1 MGSDFVKSSI
11 RAIRYAEEMVYPDG
25 WTFVAHTHDCY
36 HAFCVL
42 ENTLDLEICG
52 KTYRCEE
59 GSALIVPPLTV
70 HEMKRQD
77 NNNQRVIEIMFE
89 PEEDALFTE
98 LRELG
103 YQVKLDSI
111 SIHCLRQV
119 AVFANSRETRMRRR
133 AYRYLDA
140 ALTQICTAA
149 EELDPYVLNA
159 QFVDMTG
166 LSDVTKAVIIYIDRH
181 YSEQFT
187 LDDMGEELGYN
198 KSYLCT
204 VFKRDTE
211 STIND
216 YLNLVRITHFAEY
229 YSYQSEDISKI
240 CSHCGFTSASHF
252 NRTFKKFLGTS
263 PRSYKQIRFP
273 HFNTDTLTSDM
284 KSREDS
290 FHKLRGILERTCAPA
305 ARLDVALFSENET
318 EES

>member
-1 MGSDFVKSSI
+1 MGLDFIKCGV

-36 HAFCVL
+36 HLFCVL
-42 ENTLDLEICG
+42 EETLELFVAG
-52 KTYRCEE
+52 KSFQCEA
-59 GSALIVPPLTV
+59 GSVLIVPPLVV

-77 NNNQRVIEIMFE
+77 FNNQRIIEIMFE
-89 PEEDALFTE
+89 TESDELDSE
-98 LRELG
+98 LRALG
-103 YQVKLDSI
+103 YLAKLDDV
-111 SIHCLRQV
+111 SIHCFRQV
-119 AVFANSRETRMRRR
+119 TVFANSREDRMRLR

-140 ALTQICTAA
+140 ALTQVFTAA
-149 EELDPYVLNA
+149 EEPDPYVLNS
-159 QFVDMTG
+159 QFIDMTG
-166 LSDVTKAVIIYIDRH
+166 LSDVTKAVIVYIDKH

-229 YSYQSEDISKI
+229 YSFQSEDIAKI
-240 CSHCGFTSASHF
+240 CSYCGFTSASHF

-263 PRSYKQIRFP
+263 PRSYKQIRFS
-273 HFNTDTLTSDM
+273 HFNTDTLTRDM
-284 KSREDS
+284 KDREDS
-290 FHKLRGILERTCAPA
+290 YSKLRGILERTCAPA
-305 ARLDVALFSENET
+305 ARLDVAVFSENET
-318 EES
+318 EET